1 MSVSHSVLSAVFSDE
16 SPAYRFP
23 SEPNPGDTVT
33 VRIRVEKDS
42 ARRVILLMESLTVG
56 TLMVRVMSDEFFD
69 YYETGLI
76 CGETEVIYRFLIECE
91 DGTKLAYD
99 KSGVREDNN
108 AIPGFNPAY
117 AFRFIPGF
125 HVPGWAKGAVQ
136 YQIFTDRFCNG
147 DPSNDI
153 VDNEYYYT
161 IGHAKHV
168 ADWDAPPTDTD
179 YRCFYGGDIQGII
192 NKLDYLQDLGV
203 EVLYLNPIFVSPSSH
218 KYDCQDY
225 EHIDPHFGVIT
236 DDLDHVMQAWEKH
249 NGYAPKYIRRVT
261 SMENL
266 EKSDNLFATLCKEL
280 HKRGMR
286 IILDGVFNHCGSF
299 NKWMDHEGIYLG
311 KAGFQPGAFQSIHSP
326 YRSYFRF
333 NDTGNGRSPMYE
345 GWWGYSTLPKLN
357 YEDSPELCED
367 ILKIA
372 EKWLSP
378 PYCID
383 GWRLDVAADLGHSTE
398 FNHRFWQLFRERVKS
413 VNPDALILAEHY
425 GDPSPWLNG
434 KEWDTVMNYD
444 AFMEPVTWFLTGMEK
459 HSDSYRDDLYQ
470 NGYAFFGIM
479 KDKMARFSYPSL
491 MCAMNELS
499 NHDHSR
505 FLTRTNRMIGRTTTL
520 GSAAAGAGINK
531 GVFRE
536 AVTIQMS
543 WPGAPTVYYADEA
556 GQIGWT
562 DPDDRRTYPWGHED
576 KSLIDLHRTLIRL
589 RKELPVLKNGSLKQ
603 LLAEYGR
610 IAYARFDRD
619 TRCIIA
625 VNNTGGWTD
634 FRLFVRDAGAKEKE
648 AFFRR
653 IQTTQ
658 DYHTTEPEKTG
669 TVTEGYLSIDLAP
682 FSSIILCN
690 IPGEIPDDETG
701 DIPGTPRAET
711 LPVQEPAAVPERQ
724 QTEAVPEK
732 NPAEEIPIPKRQ
744 PEEIPVEQTTSEI
757 TDQESEEEVYGT
769 LPDEELP
776 AEFIEAICQ
785 AGSPEIL

>member
-1 MSVSHSVLSAVFSDE
+1 MAVSHTVLSAVFSDE
-16 SPAYRFP
+16 SPSYRFP
-23 SEPNPGDTVT
+23 SEPDSGDT
-33 VRIRVEKDS
+33 VRIRLRVAKDS
-42 ARRVILLMESLTVG
+42 AERVILLYDSLTVG
-56 TLMVRVMSDEFFD
+56 TMMFKVRSDEFFD
-69 YYETGLI
+69 YYEAGII
-76 CGETEVIYRFLIECE
+76 CDEDEVIYRFLVECP
-91 DGTKLAYD
+91 DGTKIAYD
-99 KSGVREDNN
+99 KCGARADEHHTPD
-108 AIPGFNPAY
+108 FNPAY

-125 HVPGWAKGAVQ
+125 HVPDWAKGAVQ
-136 YQIFTDRFCNG
+136 YQIFPDRFCNG
-147 DPSNDI
+147 DPSNDV

-161 IGHAKHV
+161 VGHSKHV
-168 ADWDAPPTDTD
+168 ADWDATPTDTD
-179 YRCFYGGDIQGII
+179 IRSFYGGDLKGILD
-192 NKLDYLQDLGV
+192 KLDYLQELGV

-236 DDLDHVMQAWEKH
+236 DDMDHVMQAWEKH

-266 EKSDNLFATLCKEL
+266 EKSDALFATLCQEL
-280 HKRGMR
+280 HRRGMR

-333 NDTGNGRSPMYE
+333 NDSSNGRSPMYE

-357 YEDSPELCED
+357 YEDSPELCEE

-378 PYCID
+378 PYSID
-383 GWRLDVAADLGHSTE
+383 GWRLDVAADLGHSSE
-398 FNHRFWQLFRERVKS
+398 FNHKFWKTFRARVKA
-413 VNPDALILAEHY
+413 VNPDALIIAEHY

-434 KEWDTVMNYD
+434 QEWDTIMNYD

-470 NGYAFFGIM
+470 NGSAFFGIM
-479 KDKMARFSYPSL
+479 MDKMARFKYPSL

-505 FLTRTNRMIGRTTTL
+505 FLTRTNRMIGRITTL
-520 GSAAAGAGINK
+520 GPAAAGAGINK

-556 GQIGWT
+556 GQVGWT
-562 DPDDRRTYPWGHED
+562 DPDNRRTYPWGHED
-576 KSLIDLHRTLIRL
+576 QSLIALHRDLIRL
-589 RKELPVLKNGSLKQ
+589 RRELPVLRDGSLKQ

-610 IAYARFDRD
+610 IAYARFDGD
-619 TRCIIA
+619 TRCIVA

-634 FRLFVRDAGAKEKE
+634 FRLFVRDAGAQDGE

-653 IQTTQ
+653 VRTTQ
-658 DYHTTEPEKTG
+658 EGHETEPEEVG
-669 TVTEGYLSIDLAP
+669 VVSEGFLAFDLPP
-682 FSSIILCN
+682 FSSVILCN
-690 IPGEIPDDETG
+690 
-701 DIPGTPRAET
+701 RKAE
-711 LPVQEPAAVPERQ
+711 
-724 QTEAVPEK
+724 K
-732 NPAEEIPIPKRQ
+732 AE
-744 PEEIPVEQTTSEI
+744 
-757 TDQESEEEVYGT
+757 
-769 LPDEELP
+769 
-776 AEFIEAICQ
+776 
-785 AGSPEIL
+785 